1 MTATMTADETVI
13 KISEK
18 KSKTFRGQMLDWY
31 DRHRRIIPWRAEKG
45 QISDPYHV
53 WLSEIMCQQTTVPA
67 VVPYFLEFTRKWPT
81 VEDLAAAERDEIMS
95 AWAGLGYYA
104 RARNLH
110 KCAQMIANDYGGSF
124 PETKQALQE
133 LPGIG
138 DYTSA
143 AIAAIAFNRAETVV
157 DGNIER
163 VIARQFNIQTPMP
176 KAKKPIKIAAARFF
190 ERETERPGD
199 LAQSLMDLGSAICTP
214 KNPKCVLCPVNE
226 SCKARQLGNQESLP
240 VKAPKKTK
248 PQKFGAIY
256 WIENGQG
263 EVLLHRRGDHE
274 MLGGMLAL
282 PTGTWIEN
290 DAGLNHLEVIN
301 SDNVTD
307 TGLHIKH
314 SFTHFDLTLHIYK
327 GHMETDIPEDQ
338 YQWVS
343 KATIKPSDFPTVF
356 KKAVV
361 LCQNM

>member
-1 MTATMTADETVI
+1 MTADEKVI

-67 VVPYFLEFTRKWPT
+67 VVPYFLKFTNKWPR
-81 VEDLAAAERDEIMS
+81 VEDLAAAERDEVMS

-110 KCAQMIANDYGGSF
+110 KCAQKIAKEYGGRF
-124 PETKQALQE
+124 PDTKQALQE

-163 VIARQFNIQTPMP
+163 VIARQFNIHTPMP
-176 KAKKPIKIAAARFF
+176 KAKKPIKVAAAQFF
-190 ERETERPGD
+190 ERETTRPGD

-214 KNPKCVLCPVNE
+214 KNPKCILCPVNE
-226 SCKARQLGNQESLP
+226 SCEARRLGNQESLP
-240 VKAPKKTK
+240 VKAPKKNK
-248 PQKFGAIY
+248 PHKLGAIY
-256 WIENGQG
+256 WIESGQG
-263 EVLLHRRGDHE
+263 EVMLHRRGDHE

-282 PTGTWIEN
+282 PTGMWAE
-290 DAGLNHLEVIN
+290 GGELSHLDGFDSACFI
-301 SDNVTD
+301 D

-314 SFTHFDLTLHIYK
+314 SFTHFDLTLLIFK
-327 GHMETDIPEDQ
+327 GQSDQ
-338 YQWVS
+338 NTLGEGYEWVN
-343 KATIKPSDFPTVF
+343 KEKIQPSNFPTVF

-361 LCQNM
+361 LCHTM

>member
-1 MTATMTADETVI
+1 MTADETVI

-18 KSKTFRGQMLDWY
+18 KSETFRGQMLDWY
-31 DRHRRIIPWRAEKG
+31 DRHRRTIPWRAEKG

-67 VVPYFLEFTRKWPT
+67 VVPYFLNFSHLWPT
-81 VEDLAAAERDEIMS
+81 VEDLAAAERDEVMS

-110 KCAQMIANDYGGSF
+110 KCAQMIANDYGGRF
-124 PETKQALQE
+124 PDTKTALQE

-176 KAKKPIKIAAARFF
+176 KAKKPIKAAAAPFF

-214 KNPKCVLCPVNE
+214 KNPKCILCPVNE
-226 SCKARQLGNQESLP
+226 SCEARQLGNQESLP

-248 PQKFGAIY
+248 PQRCGTIY
-256 WIENGQG
+256 WIESGQG
-263 EVLLHRRGDHE
+263 KVMLHRRGDHE

-282 PTGTWIEN
+282 PTGIWSDDGE
-290 DAGLNHLEVIN
+290 ASHLEIL
-301 SDNVTD
+301 DEETLID

-314 SFTHFDLTLHIYK
+314 SFTHFDLTLHIFKGQSSQNDLDDGYK
-327 GHMETDIPEDQ
+327 
-338 YQWVS
+338 WVD
-343 KATIKPSDFPTVF
+343 KEKIKPSSFPTVF

-361 LCQNM
+361 LCQGL

>member
-18 KSKTFRGQMLDWY
+18 KSATFRGKMLNWY
-31 DRHRRIIPWRAEKG
+31 DQHRRTIPWRAEKG

-67 VVPYFLEFTRKWPT
+67 VVPYFLEFIRKWPG
-81 VEDLAAAERDEIMS
+81 VEDLATAERDAVMS

-110 KCAQMIANDYGGSF
+110 KCAQMIANNYGGKF
-124 PETKQALQE
+124 PDTKQALQE

-163 VIARQFNIQTPMP
+163 VMARQFNIQTPMP
-176 KAKKPIKIAAARFF
+176 KAKKPIKAAAAQFF
-190 ERETERPGD
+190 ERETARPGD
-199 LAQSLMDLGSAICTP
+199 LAQALMDLGSAICIP
-214 KNPKCVLCPVNE
+214 KNPKCVLCPVRD
-226 SCKARQLGNQESLP
+226 SCQAYKLGNPESLP

-248 PQKFGAIY
+248 PQKSGIIY
-256 WIENGQG
+256 WIENG
-263 EVLLHRRGDHE
+263 EDEILLHRRSDDE
-274 MLGGMLAL
+274 MLGGTLAL
-282 PTGTWIEN
+282 PTGLWEEGA
-290 DAGLNHLEVIN
+290 DHPNHAISLDKATLSN
-301 SDNVTD
+301 ANLS
-307 TGLHIKH
+307 IKH
-314 SFTHFDLTLHIYK
+314 SFTHFDLILHIYK
-327 GHMETDIPEDQ
+327 GNINPDSLGAAYTWRKKTDINP
-338 YQWVS
+338 
-343 KATIKPSDFPTVF
+343 AHFPTVF

-361 LCQNM
+361 LCLDI